1 MEVTL
6 LSTEELEDRTT
17 ILEKVG
23 IDCDYAYWTRTS
35 HIYYDDCNIYE
46 SYVTP
51 LGALNF
57 CSFVYRS
64 HGVRPVLKSDNLEE
78 LIKNLKITYKNGV
91 EVVEYGQYPDLKTRF
106 NIPNNASLKPT
117 GKKYYYYHYRIDIGM
132 FNLQE
137 LQEYLEY
144 EYNGE
149 KYVNNVNMG
158 NVFFKVKPVKF
169 YVDRENSMLIS
180 KDILFDAPINIDNPN
195 YNGKFETSQL
205 YQFLNNKFI
214 KSLKPDKKYTND
226 DIETLFE
233 EENPYNLVEDVEEEN
248 PYNLVE
254 DVEEENVQKVREIL
268 KKLGLEFL
276 EVFDTMW
283 AIGIEER
290 LEIIASL
297 RKKGRKI

>member
-23 IDCDYAYWTRTS
+23 IDCDYSYWTRTS
-35 HIYYDDCNIYE
+35 ELCYDDGNIYE
-46 SYVTP
+46 CFVTAE
-51 LGALNF
+51 GALNF
-57 CSFVYRS
+57 YSFVYRS

-91 EVVEYGQYPDLKTRF
+91 EVVEYGQY
-106 NIPNNASLKPT
+106 PNNASLKPT

-205 YQFLNNKFI
+205 YQFLNNEFI
-214 KSLKPDKKYTND
+214 KSLKPDKKYTSD

-233 EENPYNLVEDVEEEN
+233 EENPYNLDLEDVDKEK
-248 PYNLVE
+248 
-254 DVEEENVQKVREIL
+254 VQKIRENL
-268 KKLGLEFL
+268 KKLGPEFL
-276 EVFDTMW
+276 EIFDTMW
-283 AIGIEER
+283 RIGSEER